1 MFKITHNGV
10 IVKQEDL
17 EKISFRKIYITLEKL
32 DLIKD
37 ASIELIFEGKNIKGI
52 IRTRIFILEFENEG
66 FNSILYKDDIDPLG
80 YLMSFYMNELNSVIA
95 YPYYL
100 GNNDKL
106 KAKLQLIDRV
116 IENNNEIIDYF
127 LQLGNKTQV

>member
-10 IVKQEDL
+10 IIKQEEL

-37 ASIELIFEGKNIKGI
+37 ASIELIFESKNIKGI
-52 IRTRIFILEFENEG
+52 VRTRIFILEFENEG
-66 FNSILYKDDIDPLG
+66 FNSILNKDDIDPLG

-116 IENNNEIIDYF
+116 TENNNEIIDYF
-127 LQLGNKTQV
+127 LQLGNKTQA